1 MLIKHRGIEKIKR
14 GKCLSRINLELVN
27 TTHAESLRYWKQNY
41 EVQITQPFCE
51 VSYLSHRE
59 PKAACAA
66 RLTPDSPGLGPGGG
80 RGWGGGRPSS
90 SALHGSR
97 EHFQTHHQQ
106 LCTALDTCKSF
117 VLAAFLLAYGLST
130 QTREDPINFSLKQKL
145 CKKVRRISGFGTHPS
160 NEPLLKYWRPSQAL
174 SDVSDI

>member
-80 RGWGGGRPSS
+80 RGWGGRKALQQCAAWLTRAFPNAPPT
-90 SALHGSR
+90 ALHSLGHLQIICVGRIPIGLWPFYPDKRGSN
-97 EHFQTHHQQ
+97 Q
-106 LCTALDTCKSF
+106 LQPET
-117 VLAAFLLAYGLST
+117 
-130 QTREDPINFSLKQKL
+130 EIM
-145 CKKVRRISGFGTHPS
+145 
-160 NEPLLKYWRPSQAL
+160 
-174 SDVSDI
+174 